1 MTSQEPEPHINPETL
16 VARIIA
22 ELQANPDA
30 QRLLLRALLTNEF
43 LGMPARLDR
52 IEQDIIEIKADVAQL
67 KVDVAELKVDVA
79 QLKVD
84 VAELKVD
91 VAELKVDVV
100 DIRTRLGHLEGDS
113 LEGRVHRSVRPLLSQ
128 RLGLRR
134 PQLMQSAYQDSSS
147 ELLDSVDDSLDDG
160 RISERQLVRIGST
173 DAILRARRPGS
184 SQNVWV
190 AVEVSNKVGNEDIS
204 RARESADALATVFH
218 QETLAV
224 VVGYSIDPPDQQRA
238 NDADVLYLEISRPS

>member
-1 MTSQEPEPHINPETL
+1 M
-16 VARIIA
+16 A
-22 ELQANPDA
+22 E
-30 QRLLLRALLTNEF
+30 
-43 LGMPARLDR
+43 
-52 IEQDIIEIKADVAQL
+52 
-67 KVDVAELKVDVA
+67 
-79 QLKVD
+79 LKVD

>member
-52 IEQDIIEIKADVAQL
+52 IEQDIIEIKTDVAQL
-67 KVDVAELKVDVA
+67 KVDVADLKVDVGN
-79 QLKVD
+79 
-84 VAELKVD
+84 
-91 VAELKVDVV
+91 
-100 DIRTRLGHLEGDS
+100 IRTRLGHLEGDS
-113 LEGRVHRSVRPLLSQ
+113 LEGRVHRSVRPLLIQ

-134 PQLMQSAYQDSSS
+134 PQLMQSAFQDPSSD
-147 ELLDSVDDSLDDG
+147 LLDSVDDSLDDG

-173 DAILRARRPGS
+173 DAILRARRSGS
-184 SQNVWV
+184 NQNVWV
-190 AVEVSNKVGNEDIS
+190 AVEVSNKVGNEDIT
-204 RARESADALATVFH
+204 RARETADALATVFQ

-238 NDADVLYLEISRPS
+238 NEADVLYLEISRPS

>member
-52 IEQDIIEIKADVAQL
+52 IEQDIIEIKADVA
-67 KVDVAELKVDVA
+67 ELKVDVGN
-79 QLKVD
+79 
-84 VAELKVD
+84 
-91 VAELKVDVV
+91 
-100 DIRTRLGHLEGDS
+100 IRTRLGHLEGDS
-113 LEGRVHRSVRPLLSQ
+113 LEGRVHRSVRPLLIQ

-134 PQLMQSAYQDSSS
+134 PQLMQSAFQDPSSD
-147 ELLDSVDDSLDDG
+147 LLDSVDDSLDDG
-160 RISERQLVRIGST
+160 RINERQLVRIGST

-184 SQNVWV
+184 NQNVWV
-190 AVEVSNKVGNEDIS
+190 AVEVSNKVGNEDIT
-204 RARESADALATVFH
+204 RARETADALATVFQ

-238 NDADVLYLEISRPS
+238 NDADVVYLEISRPS

>member
-1 MTSQEPEPHINPETL
+1 MTAHEPEPQLDPETL

-52 IEQDIIEIKADVAQL
+52 IEQDIVEIKGDVSQLKLDVSQL
-67 KVDVAELKVDVA
+67 KVDVSQLKLDVS

-84 VAELKVD
+84 VSQ
-91 VAELKVDVV
+91 LKVDVV